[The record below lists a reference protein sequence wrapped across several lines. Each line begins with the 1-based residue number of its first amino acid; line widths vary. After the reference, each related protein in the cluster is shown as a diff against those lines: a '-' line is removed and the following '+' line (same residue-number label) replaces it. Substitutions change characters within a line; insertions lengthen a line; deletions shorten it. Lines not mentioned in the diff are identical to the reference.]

1 MRKQALF
8 LLLAMLALLGFS
20 SQAWS
25 QGEHTSSGVGHDGT
39 PIQGVLKRLDE
50 KGRLVLQQGDQQ
62 KVVESGQLAYWGRP
76 AAAREGAWLLMSGG
90 SRIVADLISWNEE
103 RVTVESRYWQQT
115 TIPVAS
121 LRGIVFRPPTSAARQ
136 DRLLRQIQ
144 EHAAGE
150 DLVFLRDGDILR
162 GVVLGFS
169 TMREILPLVRIR
181 VAGQA
186 EAARISY
193 SRVQAVAFRH
203 LPAGSAKD
211 PANRWVVGFRDG
223 SQLSV
228 RSLKQQETELH
239 SIMEHDLKL
248 VRQAAPGGDAWHDV
262 VYLRP
267 VDPKTQ
273 YLSDLEPLG
282 YKHIPY
288 LGVAWSYQMDH
299 GVTGGRLASGG
310 VLYEK
315 GIGMHS
321 TSRLAFEVPA
331 NARWFH
337 AEMGLDDSA
346 GRRGSV
352 VFLVYCQRA
361 TEEESTSGWEMVF
374 QSEVVRGG
382 DVPGRVRVSLE
393 GVRRMALVVQHA
405 DRGDVKDHA
414 NWLQAR
420 ITIKPSR

>member
-1 MRKQALF
+1 MRKQAVF
-8 LLLAMLALLGFS
+8 LLLAILTLLGPS
-20 SQAWS
+20 TQAWS
-25 QGEHTSSGVGHDGT
+25 QGEHARSGVGHDGT
-39 PIQGVLKRLDE
+39 PIQGKLKRLDE
-50 KGRLVLQQGDQQ
+50 QGRLVLEQGDQQ
-62 KVVESGQLAYWGRP
+62 KVVESGQLAYWGRL
-76 AAAREGAWLLMSGG
+76 AAAREGAWLLMSGE

-103 RVTVESRYWQQT
+103 RVTVESRYWQQAT
-115 TIPVAS
+115 VPVAS
-121 LRGIVFRPPTSAARQ
+121 LRGIVLRPPTSVARQ

-144 EHAAGE
+144 EHVAGE
-150 DLVFLRDGDILR
+150 DLVFLQDGDILR
-162 GVVLGFS
+162 GAVLGFAA
-169 TMREILPLVRIR
+169 MRDMLPLVRIR
-181 VAGQA
+181 IAGQA
-186 EAARISY
+186 EAARIPFSK
-193 SRVQAVAFRH
+193 VQAVAFRH
-203 LPAGSAKD
+203 LPAGSAED

-228 RSLKQQETELH
+228 KSLKQQDTELH
-239 SIMEHDLKL
+239 SIMEHGLKL
-248 VRQAAPGGDAWHDV
+248 VRQTAPGRDAWHDV

-288 LGVAWSYQMDH
+288 LGAAWSYQMDH
-299 GVTGGRLASGG
+299 GVMGGRLTSGG

-331 NARWFH
+331 NAGWFH

-361 TEEESTSGWEMVF
+361 TEEESTSSWEMVF

-420 ITIKPSR
+420 ITIKPSE